1 MRTPS
6 VNLPPLVLTLLTLLT
21 LQAWTAGCGAS
32 SSPMQTD
39 AAVTAP
45 DTAQNSDDAPPD
57 NTGCNFPSC
66 MTALGASC
74 IPDGDCVSQVGTT
87 SLNVCYANG
96 LRYAEIVALGG
107 AGSTAAITASNGPT
121 ACFTGSATA
130 SSLIGNAVTF
140 TLKNPAGTEIATMT
154 QDIATGATS
163 ITCKGGSPVVLNAAC
178 SGGGACTIG
187 TCP

>member
-1 MRTPS
+1 MRTPGADI
-6 VNLPPLVLTLLTLLT
+6 LPLFLTLLTLAT
-21 LQAWTAGCGAS
+21 GCGDS
-32 SSPMQTD
+32 SSAMQTD
-39 AAVTAP
+39 AAVGVP
-45 DTAQNSDDAPPD
+45 DAVQSLEDALPSD
-57 NTGCNFPSC
+57 NVCNFPSC
-66 MTALGASC
+66 MAALGTAC

-96 LRYAEIVALGG
+96 LRYAETVALGG

-140 TLKNPAGTEIATMT
+140 TLKNPAGVEIATMT

-163 ITCKGGSPVVLNAAC
+163 ITCKGASPVVLNAAC
-178 SGGGACTIG
+178 SGGGVCTIG

>member
-1 MRTPS
+1 MPS
-6 VNLPPLVLTLLTLLT
+6 VKLPPVGLPLLTLLA
-21 LQAWTAGCGAS
+21 LQAWAVGCGDS
-32 SSPMQTD
+32 SSAMQLD
-39 AAVTAP
+39 GAVTTPDTAP
-45 DTAQNSDDAPPD
+45 DPD
-57 NTGCNFPSC
+57 GALPNNTGCNFPSC
-66 MTALGASC
+66 VAALGAAC

-96 LRYAEIVALGG
+96 LRYTETVALGG

-140 TLKNPAGTEIATMT
+140 TLKNPAGAEIATMT

-178 SGGGACTIG
+178 SGGGVCTIG